1 MKEAAVIFCALTA
14 AIPGF
19 SACAF
24 SAAEAQVYR
33 RATDPQLPFGERREA
48 FRESIAAWPQDAALY
63 TAYASFLI
71 ASHDFNEAL
80 PAIERGLKI
89 APQSVILHLR
99 QGEALI
105 ALGDAPRGLTA
116 LDKAGTDKESQF
128 FRGLGYQLLGDHSR
142 ARDYFLDAWKRGND
156 DPYVLYSLVRED
168 KELDD
173 KSAGLEHFRLLITR
187 FPRSPWVHVLLGD
200 AHFQK
205 GEDAQAR
212 EEYLQA
218 LKSSPDLFE
227 ANFRL
232 AYLAFEAGQNSSA
245 IAYYRAALAVK
256 PHHTEANV
264 YLGEALRRERQLPEA
279 IAQLQRAVAID
290 PSSELAYDSLSKALA
305 DDNRLADAAKVLS
318 DAGKRFPNNSS
329 FPAMRSRILT
339 RLGRTEEARRDASR
353 AAALI
358 AEKNQR
364 DSLAHP

>member
-1 MKEAAVIFCALTA
+1 MKFVAALFFVLSA
-14 AIPGF
+14 AIPVV
-19 SACAF
+19 SACTF
-24 SAAEAQVYR
+24 SAAEAQIYR
-33 RATDPQLPFGERREA
+33 RTTDPQLPFSERRAA
-48 FRESIAAWPQDAALY
+48 FQQSIAACPQDAALY

-71 ASHDFNEAL
+71 GNHDFNDAL
-80 PAIERGLKI
+80 PTIERALKI
-89 APQSVILHLR
+89 APQSIILHLR

-105 ALGDAPRGLTA
+105 ALGDARSGLAA
-116 LDKAGTDKESQF
+116 LDKVGTDKESQF
-128 FRGLGYQLLGDHSR
+128 FRGLGYQLLGDHPR

-156 DPYVLYSLVRED
+156 DPYVLYCLIREEKD
-168 KELDD
+168 LDD
-173 KSAGLEHFRLLITR
+173 KSAGLEHFRLLIIR
-187 FPRSPWVHVLLGD
+187 FPDSPWVHVLLGD

-205 GEDAQAR
+205 GEDARAR

-245 IAYYRAALAVK
+245 IAYYHAALAVK

-264 YLGEALRRERQLPEA
+264 YLGEALRRDRRLPEA
-279 IAQLQRAVAID
+279 IAQLQRAVTID
-290 PSSELAYDSLSKALA
+290 PSSVLAYDSLSKALA
-305 DDNRLADAAKVLS
+305 DAGRLAEAAGVLN

-329 FPAMRSRILT
+329 FPAMRSRILA
-339 RLGRTEEARRDASR
+339 RLGRTEEARQDASR

-358 AEKNQR
+358 AEKNQK